1 MRTWI
6 TRHGDDGDGA
16 DEDGMHDGVDH
27 NMDEDGT
34 IKHGKRHQREE
45 HGGHEGIDLSEQG
58 SWEGRRE
65 HEGPRRVDLT
75 LMRHVR
81 AAAVMTA
88 RGSWLAGRF
97 G

>member
-65 HEGPRRVDLT
+65 HEGPGELSVLACVGINLT
-75 LMRHVR
+75 HHQFINV
-81 AAAVMTA
+81 AKII
-88 RGSWLAGRF
+88 SS
-97 G
+97 